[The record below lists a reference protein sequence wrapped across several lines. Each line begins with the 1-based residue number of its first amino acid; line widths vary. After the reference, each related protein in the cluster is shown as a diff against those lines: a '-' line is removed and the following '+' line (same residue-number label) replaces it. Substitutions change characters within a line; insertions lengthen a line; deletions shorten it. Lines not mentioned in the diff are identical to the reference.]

1 MMRNF
6 QLRYRNKKQLGAGSF
21 GKVYLASD
29 SKNKHI
35 PCVVKVI
42 DSSKMTPKEEESAL
56 MEIKIMKVLKS
67 PFVITI
73 RDSLVVKKSITIV
86 MDYAEGGDLETRIQ
100 NQKGKPF
107 DPNLLKKWIAQL
119 LTGLEH
125 IHDNKII
132 HRDLKSQNIFL
143 TKDQSVVIGD
153 FGVSKMSQ
161 LAETFVGSGYY
172 LSPEL
177 VNGCTYNSKTDVWS
191 LGVLFYE
198 LCALQYPFTVNVPSL
213 PALALK
219 IVTGKYTPFPAFVEK
234 PITYLIEAMLNVDPT
249 ERPSSKQMMGYEFV
263 KELHDTHNI
272 NSVQE
277 EYILN
282 KTAPIVGNTKKSTT
296 ALGGY
301 SKTGICGRFGGV
313 GASKTKPKPADPK
326 KPSMT
331 GEKKAA
337 CTGSTGLRSNGT
349 KPSNNTPGLKKDTK
363 PSLSSKKIGG
373 LNTGPPASKYP
384 GTSNLKKKP
393 STDNT
398 PKSDPFTPKDDLKVK
413 KCVSQNVEPKSTN
426 SDYGTANSNNTKD
439 QTRTQK
445 KDLLYEDSFS
455 DINDDEIIMEGKSK
469 TLYLI

>member
-29 SKNKHI
+29 SKNRHI

-56 MEIKIMKVLKS
+56 MEIKIMQVLKS
-67 PFVITI
+67 PFVVTI
-73 RDSLVVKKSITIV
+73 RDHLVVKKSITIV

-107 DPNLLKKWIAQL
+107 DSNLLKKWIAQL

-143 TKDQSVVIGD
+143 TKDQTVVVGD

-234 PITYLIEAMLNVDPT
+234 PITYLIQAMLNVDPT
-249 ERPSSKQMMGYEFV
+249 ERPSAKQMMGYEFV
-263 KELHDTHNI
+263 KELIDTHNI
-272 NSVQE
+272 NSFRE
-277 EYILN
+277 EYVLN
-282 KTAPIVGNTKKSTT
+282 KTAPFGEKTKKSTT
-296 ALGGY
+296 ALGGH
-301 SKTGICGRFGGV
+301 SKTGKVGTFAGV
-313 GASKTKPKPADPK
+313 GASKTKRPADVK
-326 KPSMT
+326 RPSVA
-331 GEKKAA
+331 GEKKAGF
-337 CTGSTGLRSNGT
+337 TGSTGLRSNGS
-349 KPSNNTPGLKKDTK
+349 KPSNNTPGLKKDAK
-363 PSLSSKKIGG
+363 PALSIKKIGP
-373 LNTGPPASKYP
+373 LNMGPPSTKYP

-393 STDNT
+393 STDN
-398 PKSDPFTPKDDLKVK
+398 PSKADPFTPKDDPKMK
-413 KCVSQNVEPKSTN
+413 KCVSQNVEPKFSQEA
-426 SDYGTANSNNTKD
+426 YGTAKSNNTKD
-439 QTRTQK
+439 QIRTQK
-445 KDLLYEDSFS
+445 KDSRYEDSFS

-469 TLYLI
+469 TL